1 MKTFKI
7 VNDDLVIVSGNL
19 QMVEGKDEIVQSVER
34 TITTRLGEFFLD
46 TSHGFDYETVQ
57 KKRYSED
64 EIKDAVREAVL
75 QEDRITTVD
84 TVDVVVDRTSR
95 IVTIRFTA
103 TGEETIEGEVT
114 V

>member
-7 VNDDLVIVSGNL
+7 ADDDLVIVSGNL
-19 QMVEGKDEIVQSVER
+19 QMIEGKDEIVQAVER
-34 TITTRLGEFFLD
+34 TLTTRLGEFFLD

-57 KKRYSED
+57 KKGYSEE

-75 QEDRITTVD
+75 QDDRIISVDSVDVTVD
-84 TVDVVVDRTSR
+84 RSSR
-95 IVTIRFTA
+95 SVNIRFTA
-103 TGEETIEGEVT
+103 TGDETIEGEVT